1 MRRMLFVVVMLYGAL
16 VGTTLAGAHPGGT
29 DDEGCHACRSSC
41 GEWNLEEDERHCHGD
56 DSEEDE
62 ESDEGSDGDEEG
74 DDEDDEL
81 EMSDGARVHVDE
93 VLDGD
98 TVVVRPLDGPSDR
111 IRIRV
116 LGIDC
121 PESQKNPKCRRQ
133 GREGGPGCEEQIPRG
148 KKATKRATD
157 LIDDKVVRLESG
169 EEDGEFDRGGYD
181 RVLAYIRLEDGR
193 DFGKY
198 LIEQDLCRDYGDKYP
213 HPRHEEYQEAIP

>member
-1 MRRMLFVVVMLYGAL
+1 MLFVVAIIYGAL
-16 VGTTLAGAHPGGT
+16 TVTTLAGAHPGGT
-29 DDEGCHACRSSC
+29 DEEGCHACRSSC
-41 GEWNLEEDERHCHGD
+41 DKWDLEEDERHCHGEDSEDDEDAAD
-56 DSEEDE
+56 DSD
-62 ESDEGSDGDEEG
+62 DGDEG
-74 DDEDDEL
+74 DDGDEDDPDLSEN
-81 EMSDGARVHVDE
+81 GRVYVDK

-98 TVVVRPLDGPSDR
+98 TLVVRPLDGKSDR

-121 PESQKNPKCRRQ
+121 PESHKNPKCRRQ

-148 KKATKRATD
+148 KKAAKRVAE
-157 LIDDKVVRLESG
+157 LIDGQVVRLESG

-193 DFGKY
+193 DLGKY

-213 HPRHEEYQEAIP
+213 HPRHEAYQEASP